1 METISGIN
9 NWKLVVRREAEGVTI
24 LRAVTCDA
32 KAALPDTLFGL
43 PVTVLG
49 GFLYHMI
56 FEAKSQ
62 YIFVYA
68 MYLIPLAALGLAVLS
83 DGLSRAVRRFR
94 KS

>member
-1 METISGIN
+1 MKAWQQALYLLSALGLFQCLRM
-9 NWKLVVRREAEGVTI
+9 KRRTVLLI
-24 LRAVTCDA
+24 
-32 KAALPDTLFGL
+32 L